1 MARYIHQLP
10 NWPSFSWN
18 YEAFADRL
26 AAVRHQQGRLLGRM
40 ESFGFN
46 FRQESL
52 LKTLTQDVVKTSEI
66 EGELLDTEQV
76 RSSLARRLGIEIA
89 ALKPADRHVDG
100 VVEMMLDGTT
110 NYQSALTQERLFAWH
125 AALFPTGA
133 SGMRRVRIG
142 AWRDD
147 KEGPMQVVSGALGRE
162 KVHYQAPPA
171 AVLEK
176 EMTVFLDWFNQ
187 PNDTNWV
194 MKAALAHLWFL
205 TIHPFEDGNGRIARA
220 IADLALA
227 RSEQSSQR
235 FYSMSAQIRLE
246 RNAYYEILEQT
257 QTGSLDITA
266 WMTWFL
272 DCMGRAIQSAQ
283 TTLSGVL
290 HKAEFWESLQDF
302 ALNERQRRVLNRL
315 LDGFEG
321 KLTSSKWATLARC
334 SQDTALRDILPL
346 VEQRILIRSQ
356 GGGRS
361 TSYTLAS

>member
-1 MARYIHQLP
+1 MSSYIHELP

-40 ESFGFN
+40 ESYGFN

-66 EGELLDTEQV
+66 EGEHLDTEQV

-100 VVEMMLDGTT
+100 VVEMMLDATT
-110 NYQSALTQERLFAWH
+110 NYQSALTPERLFAWH
-125 AALFPTGA
+125 AALFPTGS
-133 SGMRRVRIG
+133 SGMRRIRVG

-147 KEGPMQVVSGALGRE
+147 REGPMQVVSGPLGRE

-171 AVLEK
+171 AILDN
-176 EMTVFLDWFNQ
+176 EMAAFLDWFNQ
-187 PNDTNWV
+187 PNDTDWV
-194 MKAALAHLWFL
+194 MKAARAHLWFL

-235 FYSMSAQIRLE
+235 FYSMSAQIRQE

-257 QTGSLDITA
+257 QKGSLDITA

-272 DCMGRAIQSAQ
+272 NCMSRAIHDAQ
-283 TTLSGVL
+283 TALSGVL
-290 HKAEFWESLQDF
+290 HKAAFWESMQEVN
-302 ALNERQRRVLNRL
+302 LNERQRKVLNRL

-321 KLTSSKWATLARC
+321 KLTTTKWAALAKC

-346 VEQRILIRSQ
+346 IEQGILTRSTE
-356 GGGRS
+356 GGRS
-361 TSYTLAS
+361 TSYALAS